1 MRGVAAALLGA
12 ADAVLPLRRMRM
24 TAAVAAAT
32 AGYVALIALQLS
44 LVVPYRDASAASL
57 QLGTLLS
64 VGDSGGCGQTV
75 CLLGSSCAA
84 GLGGSCLLPVTASPA
99 PPAPAPPAPRTPV
112 VAPAAPAAPPAH
124 PAPVRPA
131 PVARVAPHVTVV
143 PAAPPPAAPP
153 ATVVVSPVV
162 RSVPA
167 AAAHDTPPLTG
178 GSQSAPVAVPAPR
191 LAAAAPTSVW
201 WLYAIFAAV
210 DLAAAVA
217 LAVLIRRTSASQSRS

>member
-1 MRGVAAALLGA
+1 MRGVAAALLRA
-12 ADAVLPLRRMRM
+12 ADAGLPLRRMRM
-24 TAAVAAAT
+24 TAAVAAAI

-44 LVVPYRDASAASL
+44 LVVPPYRDASAASL

-84 GLGGSCLLPVTASPA
+84 GLGGSCLLPVAA
-99 PPAPAPPAPRTPV
+99 PPAPAPPAPSTPV

-131 PVARVAPHVTVV
+131 PVARVVPHVTVV

-153 ATVVVSPVV
+153 ATVVAIPVV

-167 AAAHDTPPLTG
+167 VPVHDTPPLTG
-178 GSQSAPVAVPAPR
+178 GSLSAPAAVTAPR
-191 LAAAAPTSVW
+191 LAAATPTTSVW
-201 WLYAIFAAV
+201 WLYALFAAV

-217 LAVLIRRTSASQSRS
+217 LAVLIRRTAASQSRS